1 MHIHTYVCMYVCIYI
16 YNIYIYTY
24 IHTYICIQVL
34 ETRAKAYGLTVDQY
48 KRRNLMKAEITS
60 HDVAGVVKALAGRA
74 FLTVTGAQVCE
85 CACFPPPKK

>member
-1 MHIHTYVCMYVCIYI
+1 MCPGILAHCLEGRICI
-16 YNIYIYTY
+16 
-24 IHTYICIQVL
+24 YICIQVL

-74 FLTVTGAQVCE
+74 FLTVTGAQVCV
-85 CACFPPPKK
+85 CVCVLKKIE